1 MSKQV
6 IVGHR
11 LGSPPPA
18 PGRARLSS
26 PHFNET
32 PAGPPRDAGNARTL
46 PLVPV
51 DLHEML
57 DPEHTA
63 VLTMELQRGVIGDLA
78 MIPELAAEVAAAGVL
93 ANAGRVAAAARAAG
107 ARVVHCTAQ
116 FRADHAGSSDNSP
129 MQRGIA
135 KRPAKM
141 VLGTGDVDLVPELAQ
156 APSDVVVPR
165 HHGLTPFPGTELDQI
180 LRNLGVTTVVAA
192 GVSVNIGVLGMVMV
206 AVDLG
211 YRVALVTDAVAGVPK
226 EYADAVIDN
235 TLRLLATCVTTDQV
249 VDTWS

>member
-1 MSKQV
+1 
-6 IVGHR
+6 
-11 LGSPPPA
+11 
-18 PGRARLSS
+18 
-26 PHFNET
+26 
-32 PAGPPRDAGNARTL
+32 
-46 PLVPV
+46 VPV

-57 DPEHTA
+57 DPGHTA

-93 ANAGRVAAAARAAG
+93 ANAGRVCAAARTAG

-116 FRADHAGSSDNSP
+116 FRSDRAGASDNSP
-129 MQRGIA
+129 MLRGIA
-135 KRPAKM
+135 KGETPLIVGM
-141 VLGTGDVDLVPELAQ
+141 PGVDVVPELAQ
-156 APSDVVVPR
+156 APSDLVVPR
-165 HHGLTPFPGTELDQI
+165 QHGLTPFPGTELDQI
-180 LRNLGVTTVVAA
+180 LRNVGVRTVVAT

-249 VDTWS
+249 VDTWAT